1 VLHLL
6 GRALLIPLGVL
17 LAALAALTLLMMAS
31 VVQPAIGGALTDAAM
46 ATLRAVFENLMAD
59 GEAPER
65 IARLAIGLSKL
76 TLAVLFLPV
85 AIIAVATEMFSL
97 RSWFVQALGVA
108 LLTALLPWAMLPSL
122 LQGTAFA
129 SSLTGLLAATGA
141 FAGSIYWMVAGHG
154 AGRRPRSVE
163 ERATVIA
170 PR

>member
-6 GRALLIPLGVL
+6 GRAILIPLGLL
-17 LAALAALTLLMMAS
+17 LAAIAAATLLMMAS
-31 VVQPAIGGALTDAAM
+31 VVQPALGGVIADGAM

-65 IARLAIGLSKL
+65 VARLAIGLSKL

-85 AIIAVATEMFSL
+85 AIMAAASEIFSL
-97 RSWFVQALGVA
+97 RSWFVQALGAAV
-108 LLTALLPWAMLPSL
+108 LTALLPWAMLPSL

-129 SSLTGLLAATGA
+129 SSVTGLLAVTGA
-141 FAGSIYWMVAGHG
+141 FSGTIYWMVAGHG
-154 AGRRPRSVE
+154 AGRSPRSVE
-163 ERATVIA
+163 DRATVSA